1 MIGFTLRNSAYSAVK
16 AFDYKSTRPQEKT
29 LQRPSPINPDL
40 NYLIQLQRLATGLR
54 LSEGYPRSLMAGTHL
69 SRFQGRGV
77 EFDEVRPYQPGDEI
91 RNMDWRVTARTGK
104 PHTKLFR
111 EERERPALLLLDM
124 RPAMFFATQGAL
136 KAVVA
141 AECASLLAWSVVHQG
156 DRVGSLI
163 MDANNQIASIR
174 PARGKRSVMRLLGQ
188 ITDHPQ
194 WTQRIADAGASLF
207 PALQRAAHAARA
219 GSMILI
225 VSDGRGL
232 DDASQ
237 AQLSQLLK
245 HHQIV
250 FVLVFDPFEQSIP
263 DTGVLQAFDGQSV
276 RQLNAADAGVRNQL
290 AGHFSQR
297 RKRLQALTTMAGFF
311 LIECATTDD
320 PFAAMQATLGVA
332 R

>member
-1 MIGFTLRNSAYSAVK
+1 
-16 AFDYKSTRPQEKT
+16 
-29 LQRPSPINPDL
+29 
-40 NYLIQLQRLATGLR
+40 LR
-54 LSEGYPRSLMAGTHL
+54 LREGYPRALMAGGHL

-111 EERERPALLLLDM
+111 EERERPALLLLDL

-136 KAVVA
+136 KSVVA

-156 DRVGSLI
+156 DRVGALI
-163 MDANNQIASIR
+163 VDASNQAASIR
-174 PARGKRSVMRLLGQ
+174 PVRGKRSVMRMLGQ
-188 ITDHPQ
+188 IMDHPQ
-194 WTQRIADAGASLF
+194 WTQRIADSGASLL

-219 GSMILI
+219 GSLMLI

-237 AQLSQLLK
+237 ALLTQLLK

-250 FVLVFDPFEQSIP
+250 FAMVFDPFEQRTP
-263 DTGVLQAFDGQSV
+263 DAGILQAFDGQQV
-276 RQLNAADAGVRNQL
+276 RQLNAADTGVRKQL
-290 AGHFSQR
+290 AEHFEQR
-297 RKRLQALTTMAGFF
+297 RTRLQELAKIPGFF

-320 PFAAMQATLGVA
+320 PFTALQDTLGVV

>member
-1 MIGFTLRNSAYSAVK
+1 
-16 AFDYKSTRPQEKT
+16 
-29 LQRPSPINPDL
+29 
-40 NYLIQLQRLATGLR
+40 
-54 LSEGYPRSLMAGTHL
+54 MAGGHL

-111 EERERPALLLLDM
+111 EERERPALLLLDL

-136 KAVVA
+136 KSVIA

-156 DRVGSLI
+156 DRVGALI
-163 MDANNQIASIR
+163 VDASNQAATVR
-174 PARGKRSVMRLLGQ
+174 PSRGKRSVMRMLGQ

-194 WTQRIADAGASLF
+194 WTQRVPDSGESLLL
-207 PALQRAAHAARA
+207 PLQRASHAARA
-219 GSMILI
+219 GSLMLI

-237 AQLSQLLK
+237 ALLRQLLK

-250 FVLVFDPFEQSIP
+250 FVMVFDPFEKRLP
-263 DTGVLQAFDGQSV
+263 DTGVLQAFDGQTV
-276 RQLNAADAGVRNQL
+276 RELNAADARVRGQL
-290 AGHFSQR
+290 AEHFHAR
-297 RKRLQALTTMAGFF
+297 HARLQELAKMPGFF

-320 PFAAMQATLGVA
+320 PYTALQATLGVV